1 MEKYLRNTTI
11 IKKDNKV
18 TKVFKIIKGTISK
31 RIHNSIITTYKQD
44 EIIAVEYLN
53 SESEYDYITE
63 ELTIGNWLN
72 YEQITTENINYL
84 LNTISTKNRQIELL
98 LINDPIIAF
107 SRYIYYLHLE
117 KKVDCFYLDKTISDL
132 ALYLKIEKR
141 QLSKI
146 ITLLI
151 TENIITKNN
160 KLIIIKDS
168 LKLKQNAFKKD
179 LNL

>member
-72 YEQITTENINYL
+72 YENRNKIN
-84 LNTISTKNRQIELL
+84 
-98 LINDPIIAF
+98 F
-107 SRYIYYLHLE
+107 
-117 KKVDCFYLDKTISDL
+117 
-132 ALYLKIEKR
+132 
-141 QLSKI
+141 
-146 ITLLI
+146 
-151 TENIITKNN
+151 
-160 KLIIIKDS
+160 
-168 LKLKQNAFKKD
+168 
-179 LNL
+179 